1 MIKNLTSYFVVIFFS
16 AVFFFT
22 AVMSFLSGIVYQRAQ
37 VEDDCAKLGGFY
49 FGNNVY
55 QCYTDGKK

>member
-1 MIKNLTSYFVVIFFS
+1 MFKNLTPFIVTFIFTYVI
-16 AVFFFT
+16 A
-22 AVMSFLSGIVYQRAQ
+22 FLSGVVYQRAQ

>member
-1 MIKNLTSYFVVIFFS
+1 MIKNLTSYLVACLFVAVIF
-16 AVFFFT
+16 
-22 AVMSFLSGIVYQRAQ
+22 FLSGIVYQRAQ

>member
-1 MIKNLTSYFVVIFFS
+1 MFKNLTPYLIASLLV
-16 AVFFFT
+16 AVTSFT
-22 AVMSFLSGIVYQRAQ
+22 AGLVYQRAQ

>member
-1 MIKNLTSYFVVIFFS
+1 MIKNLTSYIVVFV
-16 AVFFFT
+16 FT
-22 AVMSFLSGIVYQRAQ
+22 SLMSFMSGVVYQRAQ

-55 QCYTDGKK
+55 QCYTEGKK

>member
-1 MIKNLTSYFVVIFFS
+1 MIKNLTSYLVVYLFVVVIAFMFG
-16 AVFFFT
+16 
-22 AVMSFLSGIVYQRAQ
+22 LVYQRAQ

>member
-16 AVFFFT
+16 AVFFF
-22 AVMSFLSGIVYQRAQ
+22 LSGVVYQRAQ